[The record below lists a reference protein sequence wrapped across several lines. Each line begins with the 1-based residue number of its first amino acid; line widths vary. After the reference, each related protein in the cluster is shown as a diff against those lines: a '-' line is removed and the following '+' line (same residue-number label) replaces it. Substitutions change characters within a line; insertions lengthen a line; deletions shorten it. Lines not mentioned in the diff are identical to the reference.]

1 MRPVRQL
8 LIVDDNPG
16 DVGLAREALEVCA
29 PGCQI
34 SSVDDGVEALAF
46 LNRRDKYA
54 HSMRPDLVI
63 LDLNLPK
70 RGGLAVL
77 AAMKAAPDLRRIPV
91 IIFSTSQLSQDVARS
106 YELGANCYVCK
117 PGNLNEFF
125 AAMKSIEQFWFGSAT
140 LPPRGEQTKQ

>member
-1 MRPVRQL
+1 MKSVRQL

-16 DVGLAREALEVCA
+16 DVTLAREALQVCA
-29 PGCQI
+29 PGCEI
-34 SSVDDGVEALAF
+34 NSVQDGVEALAF
-46 LNRRDKYA
+46 LNRRDQYA
-54 HSMRPDLVI
+54 NAIRPDLVI

-77 AAMKAAPDLRRIPV
+77 AAMKAGPDLRRIPV
-91 IIFSTSQLSQDVARS
+91 IIFSTSQLGQDVARS

-125 AAMKSIEQFWFGSAT
+125 SAMKSIEQFWFGSAT
-140 LPPRGEQTKQ
+140 LPPRGE